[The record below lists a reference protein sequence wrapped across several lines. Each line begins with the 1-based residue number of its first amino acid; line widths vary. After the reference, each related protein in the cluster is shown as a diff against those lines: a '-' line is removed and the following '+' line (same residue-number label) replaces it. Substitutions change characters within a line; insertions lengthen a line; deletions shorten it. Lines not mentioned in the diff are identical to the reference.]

1 MLLLLHDEVQRE
13 PLFVQQTSYQ
23 EYLKGTKIK
32 INVYRKCLHVKLRM
46 SSLCKIPK
54 SPFSTSSKFINWNY
68 QC

>member
-32 INVYRKCLHVKLRM
+32 ISVYRKCLHVKLRM